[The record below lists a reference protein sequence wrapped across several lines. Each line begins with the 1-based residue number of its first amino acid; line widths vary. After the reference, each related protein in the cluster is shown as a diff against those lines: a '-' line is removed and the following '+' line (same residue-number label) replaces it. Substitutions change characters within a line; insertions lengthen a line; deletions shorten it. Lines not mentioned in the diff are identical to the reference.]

1 MSTFGQVVRITFWGC
16 LEFNLLLLYLIFVF
30 FPLMTIMAIRRI
42 HIKNKMKRKMIRNGM
57 PRQQAKIYSKR
68 YQSFLMNYGSMRGIY
83 RITRKTRKLAKEKKE
98 ESNKN
103 KPELENMNSIGSYS
117 IV

>member
-1 MSTFGQVVRITFWGC
+1 MSTFGQVVRIAFWGC

-30 FPLMTIMAIRRI
+30 FPLVTIMTIRRI

-57 PRQQAKIYSKR
+57 PRKQAKIYSKK
-68 YQSFLMNYGSMRGIY
+68 YKSFLVNYGSMRGIF
-83 RITRKTRKLAKEKKE
+83 RITRKTRKLVKEKKE
-98 ESNKN
+98 ETNN
-103 KPELENMNSIGSYS
+103 KPELENMNSVGSYS